1 MHGHGTH
8 VHTREK
14 YGGLDV
20 AVCGVSVLL
29 SSSIT
34 ELRPVQ
40 AVETPGAIWSS
51 SEVCSHLVKPSGEA
65 CWLAAGYFVNISNS
79 DQRSASYLV
88 FC

>member
-1 MHGHGTH
+1 MHGQGTH

-40 AVETPGAIWSS
+40 AVETPGAIWSL
-51 SEVCSHLVKPSGEA
+51 SEVCSHLVKHVGLLLVSLSTSVTVIREV
-65 CWLAAGYFVNISNS
+65 LAT
-79 DQRSASYLV
+79 
-88 FC
+88 